1 MNVEA
6 GFPHFGMT
14 RLEVRLQDETVW
26 LTQNMMAELYQTTK
40 QNIGQHLK
48 NIFSE
53 GELTETSIV
62 KKFFTTATDG
72 KEYKTNLYNLDAI
85 ISVGYRVRS
94 GVATRFRAF
103 AERRRLAE
111 EAEAEKRYVE
121 DLRTSAKMLEAGR
134 GKQPAKSQSKGRSKG
149 AEADDE

>member
-1 MNVEA
+1 M
-6 GFPHFGMT
+6 P
-14 RLEVRLQDETVW
+14 RLEVRLHDETVW

-53 GELTETSIV
+53 GELTETSVV

-72 KEYKTNLYNLDAI
+72 KEYKTNFSNLDAI

-94 GVATRFRAF
+94 GVATLP
-103 AERRRLAE
+103 RR
-111 EAEAEKRYVE
+111 KNGSW
-121 DLRTSAKMLEAGR
+121 RT
-134 GKQPAKSQSKGRSKG
+134 
-149 AEADDE
+149 